1 MFLYLDLGDE
11 QQLVNTLQNA
21 HPNMSAYLKQ
31 DLPARFHYN
40 DNRRITPIVGVMGTT
55 ACARVSCGMG
65 G

>member
-1 MFLYLDLGDE
+1 M
-11 QQLVNTLQNA
+11 NTLQNA

-55 ACARVSCGMG
+55 VCACAQ
-65 G
+65 